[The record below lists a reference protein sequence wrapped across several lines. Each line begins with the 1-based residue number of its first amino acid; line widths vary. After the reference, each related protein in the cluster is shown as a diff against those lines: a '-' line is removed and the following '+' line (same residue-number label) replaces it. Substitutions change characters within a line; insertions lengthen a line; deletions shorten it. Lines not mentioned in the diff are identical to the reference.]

1 MLAAYVSLRCRS
13 RSRAVVAARSPGP
26 DRDRHASR
34 VAAAD
39 PSFLDTRA
47 YDNTLLTH
55 HMPVENGHA
64 TDEAHFVARKSHSDT
79 IAARGLRQ
87 RGGRSKLL
95 FSCRRASQRLV
106 RRRWQLLSSEQRPIR
121 GVSATSFSASKVRSA
136 ADSPCSAGGMREAS
150 SSTRRHGWA
159 GQSSP
164 AVRGVLAS
172 ATVDV
177 GMVSSEASAAHQA
190 PRPDLLYRSGGG
202 AFKRL

>member
-1 MLAAYVSLRCRS
+1 VRVRWSAQEIEK
-13 RSRAVVAARSPGP
+13 RAEEA
-26 DRDRHASR
+26 
-34 VAAAD
+34 
-39 PSFLDTRA
+39 LD
-47 YDNTLLTH
+47 
-55 HMPVENGHA
+55 
-64 TDEAHFVARKSHSDT
+64 DERTTHFVARKSHSAT

>member
-1 MLAAYVSLRCRS
+1 MYVTAIRASSCARRCT
-13 RSRAVVAARSPGP
+13 ARSTWCCP
-26 DRDRHASR
+26 
-34 VAAAD
+34 
-39 PSFLDTRA
+39 L
-47 YDNTLLTH
+47 
-55 HMPVENGHA
+55 HA
-64 TDEAHFVARKSHSDT
+64 TSRRARRGCRWARTAHFVARKSHSDK

>member
-1 MLAAYVSLRCRS
+1 MFLGGSRQPTPDTDRRERPRS
-13 RSRAVVAARSPGP
+13 HMSISWVVVVQRAGWQTRSRAG
-26 DRDRHASR
+26 SR
-34 VAAAD
+34 A
-39 PSFLDTRA
+39 PSLQNRK
-47 YDNTLLTH
+47 
-55 HMPVENGHA
+55 
-64 TDEAHFVARKSHSDT
+64 RKS
-79 IAARGLRQ
+79 Q
-87 RGGRSKLL
+87 
-95 FSCRRASQRLV
+95 SCRRASQRLV

-121 GVSATSFSASKVRSA
+121 GVSATSFTASKVRSA

-177 GMVSSEASAAHQA
+177 GMVSSKASAAHQT

>member
-1 MLAAYVSLRCRS
+1 MT
-13 RSRAVVAARSPGP
+13 G
-26 DRDRHASR
+26 
-34 VAAAD
+34 AAAD
-39 PSFLDTRA
+39 FDDFDRGRRGRSVLTRL
-47 YDNTLLTH
+47 NLTNFDRGPKKW
-55 HMPVENGHA
+55 PVLTYYHPM
-64 TDEAHFVARKSHSDT
+64 DT

-121 GVSATSFSASKVRSA
+121 GVPATSFSASKVRSA